1 MAKKNLA
8 QQAVESQAEM
18 KEEMFPAVSKET
30 EVISLDFDGIKEQEL
45 HQLAKDYANLVVTE
59 EKASFDAGKKA
70 RLALR
75 NERYNIQ
82 NIVKEKKAILNEV
95 KKKIE
100 DKGDKYISIILPAE
114 EHIDSQIKEIE
125 AEQNRIKEEKRLAE
139 EERKRK
145 LQEESVAYVEA
156 WRQKVR
162 ECTTT
167 SALKKLAKEMENAVV
182 PDFEDY
188 YNGVVIHINN
198 IIESE
203 IPERSHILLKES
215 ELAKQQAENEKLR
228 KQLMEL
234 EKDKTR
240 NETVE
245 SEEPLGYQGI
255 PDDTVTFYVKEAKK
269 TEEFLRDS
277 SASMHIVV
285 PFDLATNTAV
295 TDLVKEVN
303 SRLEEVQNFMNKE
316 IDKLFPK
323 D

>member
-156 WRQKVR
+156 WRQNVR